1 MDGRLRARVQ
11 DFELVLRSRFPS
23 VHDHRTRAWGKALGR
38 VLARRR
44 WERGDFEAPRALRA
58 IRRLA
63 QRAPD
68 DAQAYGHL
76 RAPSAAA
83 R

>member
-1 MDGRLRARVQ
+1 
-11 DFELVLRSRFPS
+11 
-23 VHDHRTRAWGKALGR
+23 
-38 VLARRR
+38 VLARGR
-44 WERGDFEAPRALRA
+44 WERGDFDAPRALRT

-63 QRAPD
+63 QRTPD

-76 RAPSAAA
+76 RAPSAIA